1 MSKKRSGA
9 PDVGDL
15 VVFNPGDKDQPVR
28 LVVDTRGIEV
38 LLVTP
43 GLPHR
48 WVRRD
53 GVRIINESR

>member
-1 MSKKRSGA
+1 MPKRSGA

-15 VVFNPGDKDQPVR
+15 VIFNPGDDAQPAR
-28 LVVDTRGIEV
+28 LVIDTRGIEV
-38 LLVTP
+38 LVMTEGWP
-43 GLPHR
+43 DR